1 MKQERLYVIALVV
14 LALLASI
21 PQISVD
27 AQIWAALL
35 ALVGIASGVLV
46 NYADLAQRAIIYIVA
61 LALPVVDNCLDAIWV
76 VGPWVNM
83 FLDHVATGIQGMAV
97 GLFVMAIVARIQ
109 GAQPGTT

>member
-1 MKQERLYVIALVV
+1 MKQERLYVIALLV

-21 PQISVD
+21 PQIPVD

-35 ALVGIASGVLV
+35 ALVGVASGVIV

-97 GLFVMAIVARIQ
+97 GLFVMAIIARAQ
-109 GAQPGTT
+109 GTQPATR